1 MSTKDLLS
9 KILADLQQLS
19 QELGDVD
26 NLKEAKARAQA
37 DLDDVNARLQRT
49 KNEMNEASAG
59 LNQVQRDA
67 QRRFEQDMFT
77 KQGELRNLTDRVK
90 SLEERAK
97 ELSTEVIEGESRL
110 KAVSISM
117 EDARRKLAS

>member
-1 MSTKDLLS
+1 
-9 KILADLQQLS
+9 
-19 QELGDVD
+19 
-26 NLKEAKARAQA
+26 
-37 DLDDVNARLQRT
+37 
-49 KNEMNEASAG
+49 MNEASAG